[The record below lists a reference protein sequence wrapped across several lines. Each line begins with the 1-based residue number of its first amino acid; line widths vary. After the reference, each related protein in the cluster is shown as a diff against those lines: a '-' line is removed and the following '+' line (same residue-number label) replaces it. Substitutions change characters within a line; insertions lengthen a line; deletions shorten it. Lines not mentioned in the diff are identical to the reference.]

1 MLMSTTMARRR
12 PDARRMPVTPQ
23 DRRDAL
29 IIAAERV
36 FLRHGYRATTMDQIA
51 STAGISKRT
60 LYQLVRSKEQ
70 LFTDLLARR
79 QKAFDFKVETVDRP
93 IDVVLFD
100 MLTGWADHILSA
112 KSIALTRV
120 IMADYLHG
128 KTLSRLLNR
137 ASEKPCRDA
146 LIAYLTGAAARGL
159 LSIDD
164 PELATQMLFG
174 MTLGGIHVKILL
186 GLAKPPRKAELDQ
199 RVHAAVALFLRGV
212 TGSDRPAAHSP
223 DNSRRR

>member
-1 MLMSTTMARRR
+1 MPMSTTTAPRRT
-12 PDARRMPVTPQ
+12 DARRMPATPQ

-29 IIAAERV
+29 IVAAERV
-36 FLRHGYRATTMDQIA
+36 FLRQGYRVTTMDQIA
-51 STAGISKRT
+51 SAAGISKRT

-79 QKAFDFKVETVDRP
+79 QKAFDFRVETANRP
-93 IDVVLFD
+93 IEAVLFD
-100 MLTGWADHILSA
+100 MLTGGADHILST

-146 LIAYLTGAAARGL
+146 LIAYLTDAGARGL
-159 LSIDD
+159 LSISD

-174 MTLGGIHVKILL
+174 MTLGSIHVKILL
-186 GLAKPPRKAELDQ
+186 GLAKAPRKAELEQ
-199 RVHAAVALFLRGV
+199 RVDAAIALFLRGV
-212 TGSDRPAAHSP
+212 ANPDRPAHSP